1 MFLRNKLA
9 LVMPAALV
17 RLKAKPEAFAMS
29 ACTLVLRSIG
39 LLSVLGLTGCATWFT
54 GNYQDPQV
62 HLVKVEVVK
71 ANMLQQR
78 FILRFRIDNPNPRS
92 LPVRGMSYSVRLG
105 DMLLTEGDAS
115 DWFSVAGNSG
125 EYYELPVRTNLWQHA
140 RELSRL
146 LKHPQ
151 RPIRYELRGE
161 LRTGVL
167 FGHDVVLDHTG
178 EISPGNVSGR

>member
-1 MFLRNKLA
+1 
-9 LVMPAALV
+9 
-17 RLKAKPEAFAMS
+17 MS

-39 LLSVLGLTGCATWFT
+39 LLSLLGLTGCATWFT

-78 FILRFRIDNPNPRS
+78 LILRFRIDNPNGRS
-92 LPVRGMSYSVRLG
+92 LPVRGMSYSVRLE
-105 DMLLTEGDAS
+105 DMLVTEGDAS
-115 DWFSVAGNSG
+115 DWFSVAANSG

-146 LKHPQ
+146 LKHPE
-151 RPIRYELRGE
+151 RGIRYELRGE

-167 FGHDVVLDHTG
+167 FGHDVVLNHTG
-178 EISPGNVSGR
+178 VIDARGLSGR